1 VLVVC
6 QEVSQEVD
14 SQELEVL
21 ELELEPK
28 MLELKILIDEF
39 LTYNRPFL

>member
-14 SQELEVL
+14 SQELEV
-21 ELELEPK
+21 LELEPK

>member
-1 VLVVC
+1 VLVAC

-14 SQELEVL
+14 SQELEV
-21 ELELEPK
+21 LELEPK

>member
-14 SQELEVL
+14 SQELEV
-21 ELELEPK
+21 LEPK

>member
-1 VLVVC
+1 VLVAC

-14 SQELEVL
+14 SQELEV
-21 ELELEPK
+21 LELEPK

-39 LTYNRPFL
+39 LTYNRPFI